1 MDEIREQLI
10 NTATLVNDKIYSL
23 EDISQDQIFNDNVVP
38 NDKRLIFLKHC
49 YYRLNELLAEA
60 NSL

>member
-1 MDEIREQLI
+1 MDKIREQLI

-38 NDKRLIFLKHC
+38 NDK
-49 YYRLNELLAEA
+49 
-60 NSL
+60 

>member
-1 MDEIREQLI
+1 MNKIREQLI

-38 NDKRLIFLKHC
+38 NDKRLLFLKHC
-49 YYRLNELLAEA
+49 YYCLNELLAEA